1 MIFLIYFIN
10 PDITDTLITLLL
22 ITQPVIMIQTG
33 TQQYHH
39 VTWGLALASFLIFCN
54 LYLFQPMLPFMAQHF
69 SVSETQINWVFAA
82 STLALSIFLV
92 PWAVAS
98 ESFGRRRIMMLGLM
112 AIPFIN
118 VAMLAS
124 DSLVFIVALRAML
137 GIALAA
143 FASVAVAYMVEELS
157 ETAFSR
163 AIGTYIAANSLG
175 GIFGRIAGGMLTE
188 HLGWKYAVLCIAL
201 LTLAGGLIVYRILP
215 AQVNFMPQRGMLRYH
230 NKALVKHVQNPIL
243 WLAML
248 IGGINFALFVNLY
261 SVMGF
266 RLVAPPHNLP
276 IGLASLIFLC
286 YLAGTLSSKL
296 TSTWSKHY
304 SPIAG
309 IVTGSVVSLLGMCVA
324 YIDSLWAMILGLMCI
339 SFGAF
344 FTHTLAYSWV
354 SRKAIHAKATATAL
368 YLVHYYIGG
377 SLGGFFLIYCWQHG
391 GWSNVMQGGAL
402 LYLMLFTLSYWLA
415 KWNKRHCQSKP
426 EGGNSAI
433 LAANSNLEAK

>member
-1 MIFLIYFIN
+1 MIE
-10 PDITDTLITLLL
+10 
-22 ITQPVIMIQTG
+22 TG
-33 TQQYHH
+33 TKQYHQ

-69 SVSETQINWVFAA
+69 LVSETQINWVFAA
-82 STLALSIFLV
+82 STLALSLFLV

-98 ESFGRRRIMMLGLM
+98 ESFGRHKVMMLGLLS
-112 AIPFIN
+112 IPFIN
-118 VAMLAS
+118 LAMLTC
-124 DSLVFIVALRAML
+124 DSLVAIVALRALL

-143 FASVAVAYMVEELS
+143 FAAVAVAYMVEELS
-157 ETAFSR
+157 EVAFSR
-163 AIGTYIAANSLG
+163 AIGSYIAANSLG
-175 GIFGRIAGGMLTE
+175 GIFGRIAGGMLTD
-188 HLGWKYAVLCIAL
+188 HLGWQYAVLCIAL
-201 LTLAGGLIVYRILP
+201 GTLIGALVVFRLLP
-215 AQVNFMPQRGMLRYH
+215 KQVNFTPQRSMLRYH
-230 NKALVKHVQNPIL
+230 NKAVVKHLQNPTL

-261 SVMGF
+261 SVMSF

-296 TSTWSKHY
+296 TASWSKRY
-304 SPIAG
+304 PPVAG
-309 IVTGSVVSLLGMCVA
+309 MVAGSIISLSGMCIA
-324 YIDSLWAMILGLMCI
+324 YIDSLSAMILGLMCI

-354 SRKAIHAKATATAL
+354 SRKATQAKATATAL

-377 SLGGFFLIYCWQHG
+377 SAGGFFLIYCWQHG
-391 GWSNVMQGGAL
+391 GWSHVMQGGAL
-402 LYLMLFTLSYWLA
+402 LYLLLFALTYRLA
-415 KWNKRHCQSKP
+415 KRSKH
-426 EGGNSAI
+426 ESQHKLDGRNSAI